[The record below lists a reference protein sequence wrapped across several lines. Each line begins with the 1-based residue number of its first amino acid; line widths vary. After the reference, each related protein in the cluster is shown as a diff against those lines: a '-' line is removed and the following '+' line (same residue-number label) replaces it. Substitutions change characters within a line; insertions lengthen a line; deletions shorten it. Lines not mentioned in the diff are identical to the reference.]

1 MEMLNFTED
10 HSDFRERIKAF
21 FQKDVIPY
29 ISQWEKEHIVPKSVW
44 KKMGQNGFL
53 CTSLPEKFGAMGGD
67 FLYSVIAAEE
77 ITKTNH
83 FGLISFLHSEIVA
96 PYINAYGSDDIRE
109 KYLPGAVSGDTILAI
124 AMTEPDAGSD
134 LASLSTTAEEDGDSV
149 VLNGSKIFTS
159 NGINC
164 GLVLVAAKDP
174 AIGNPYKAVS
184 LYLVEEGTPGFVKG
198 NQLQKMGFHSQ
209 DTIEIFFSKC
219 RIPKTNTVGK
229 KGMGFYYLMEKLQQE
244 RLVCSIAAVAA
255 SERVLEE
262 TIAFYKQVMLKES
275 LSFRSQTTQFAIV
288 NMQTDVKLGK
298 IFLYSLIADHMAG
311 KEVVM
316 ETSMAKY
323 WTTEMA
329 RRVADQ
335 CMDIYGLRG
344 SLEKHNIERS
354 WRDIRSISIFAGT
367 NEIMRQIIAKKMEL

>member
-1 MEMLNFTED
+1 MLKFTED
-10 HSDFRERIKAF
+10 HILFRKNIKAF
-21 FQKDVIPY
+21 LQKEVIPY
-29 ISQWEKEHIVPKSVW
+29 IPKWEKDGIVPKSVW
-44 KKMGQNGFL
+44 KKMGANGFL
-53 CTSLPEKFGAMGGD
+53 CTNLPEEFGSMDGD

-96 PYINAYGSDDIRE
+96 PYINAYGSDEIKK
-109 KYLPGAVSGDTILAI
+109 KYLPGAVSGDTVLAI

-134 LASLSTTAEEDGDSV
+134 LASLSTTAEEDGDTV

-164 GLVLVAAKDP
+164 DLVLVAAKDP
-174 AIGNPYKAVS
+174 DVQDPYKAVS
-184 LYLVEEGTPGFVKG
+184 LYLVEDGTPGFVKG
-198 NQLQKMGFHSQ
+198 NRLKKMGFHSQ
-209 DTIEIFFSKC
+209 DTIETFFSKC
-219 RIPKTNTVGK
+219 RIPKTNIVGK

-244 RLVCSIAAVAA
+244 RLVCSISAVAA

-262 TIAFYKQVMLKES
+262 TNAFYKNVMLKEN
-275 LSFRSQTTQFAIV
+275 LSSGPQSVQFAIV
-288 NMQTDVKLGK
+288 DMQTDVKLGK
-298 IFLYSLIADHMAG
+298 TFIYNLIEDHMAG
-311 KEVVM
+311 KEIVT
-316 ETSMAKY
+316 ETSMAKF

-344 SLEKHNIERS
+344 ALEKYNIERS

-367 NEIMRQIIAKKMEL
+367 NEIMRQIIAKRMEL